1 MITKNIALNIK
12 TCLSGLSFSFDEL
25 ILETKTLFENEG
37 IPGFLKL
44 LISLI
49 DNIVVEHWK
58 ASDEAKCCSSPHLN
72 RSGTRSKTIITSL
85 GNINFEWTLL
95 VCKNC
100 KASHNPLKDFL
111 GIEKNQKH
119 SNEFEKICMEAVAEN
134 SFRRSTVGII
144 KTNENINFNHR
155 SLHRWFM
162 ATDSDNIS
170 VKHSDLNVVLGDGTG
185 FKRFVSGAKL
195 ERTNKIRE
203 KTGQKPVERSNR
215 GEVRIVMGIK
225 DDNSIVPLG
234 AWTSESW
241 KVIGKSINKV
251 NNPNKNIAPKKV
263 ANILVADG
271 EIGLNNGL
279 GVLAH
284 HQQRCLWHVPH
295 ELKPLMRYQEKAE
308 DEDIKYTLDQ
318 VHSIFQLEIPEK
330 DFEAVTIDEKV
341 ELNEKIVACEL
352 QMKLLAEY
360 LEHKGY
366 SKASTYVT
374 NARSNLFTYLKYWM
388 KTGVVTPK
396 VTSKLERLMREIG
409 RRIKK
414 FAFNWSEKGCAKM
427 TRIIL
432 KVITDPKSWE
442 AYWDNKMKL
451 SGNIRLSFE
460 GVS

>member
-162 ATDSDNIS
+162 ATESDNIS
-170 VKHSDLNVVLGDGTG
+170 VKHDDLNVVLGDGTG
-185 FKRFVSGAKL
+185 FKRFVSKAKL

-203 KTGQKPVERSNR
+203 KTGQKPVEKTNR
-215 GEVRIVMGIK
+215 GEVRIVMGIR

-234 AWTSESW
+234 AWASESW
-241 KVIGKSINKV
+241 KVIGKSIDKV
-251 NNPNKNIAPKKV
+251 NNPNKKIAPTKV
-263 ANILVADG
+263 RSRITC
-271 EIGLNNGL
+271 
-279 GVLAH
+279 
-284 HQQRCLWHVPH
+284 QH
-295 ELKPLMRYQEKAE
+295 EKRFHM
-308 DEDIKYTLDQ
+308 
-318 VHSIFQLEIPEK
+318 
-330 DFEAVTIDEKV
+330 
-341 ELNEKIVACEL
+341 C
-352 QMKLLAEY
+352 
-360 LEHKGY
+360 
-366 SKASTYVT
+366 
-374 NARSNLFTYLKYWM
+374 
-388 KTGVVTPK
+388 
-396 VTSKLERLMREIG
+396 
-409 RRIKK
+409 
-414 FAFNWSEKGCAKM
+414 
-427 TRIIL
+427 
-432 KVITDPKSWE
+432 
-442 AYWDNKMKL
+442 
-451 SGNIRLSFE
+451 
-460 GVS
+460 